1 MTVNDFE
8 PYLDTFKDV
17 EPFSGYVE
25 KGFLIDFLGQR
36 TSAEFR
42 KIWGVDPETTGDG
55 IIETNSPDLPT
66 GEDWFEY
73 FNAVAAAREARG
85 SYVMMTLGACYGGQ
99 AVNAYLALQALNPM
113 PAQLVAVDGM
123 AENIEMTRKHFR
135 YNGINPDDHWLIEAA
150 MSGDNNPVL
159 FPIGAPG
166 SGAQNSV
173 MTNSRA
179 NRMGILDLAQQSDSM
194 ERLAKNLLLRNS
206 TDLSIDLA
214 PGTDYDF
221 NAEITFVS
229 AVTLKDLLAPYARV
243 DYVEA
248 DMQQSETVV
257 FPPAMD
263 ALTQKV
269 RRVHMGTHGED
280 VHNKME
286 KLFVDAGWDILF
298 SYKPNQTVETP
309 YCTMELN
316 DGILTAVNPNLAYSD

>member
-1 MTVNDFE
+1 
-8 PYLDTFKDV
+8 
-17 EPFSGYVE
+17 
-25 KGFLIDFLGQR
+25 
-36 TSAEFR
+36 
-42 KIWGVDPETTGDG
+42 
-55 IIETNSPDLPT
+55 
-66 GEDWFEY
+66 
-73 FNAVAAAREARG
+73 
-85 SYVMMTLGACYGGQ
+85 MMTLGACYGGQ

-229 AVTLKDLLAPYARV
+229 AVTFNNNIVGARK
-243 DYVEA
+243 
-248 DMQQSETVV
+248 SIET
-257 FPPAMD
+257 
-263 ALTQKV
+263 
-269 RRVHMGTHGED
+269 
-280 VHNKME
+280 
-286 KLFVDAGWDILF
+286 
-298 SYKPNQTVETP
+298 
-309 YCTMELN
+309 
-316 DGILTAVNPNLAYSD
+316 